1 MPVESG
7 NKKTSANSRQRP
19 TEIRYKVVS
28 DSFEG
33 RSGVE

>member
-7 NKKTSANSRQRP
+7 NKKTSDSHQRP
-19 TEIRYKVVS
+19 TMIRYKVVS

-33 RSGVE
+33 RSEVE